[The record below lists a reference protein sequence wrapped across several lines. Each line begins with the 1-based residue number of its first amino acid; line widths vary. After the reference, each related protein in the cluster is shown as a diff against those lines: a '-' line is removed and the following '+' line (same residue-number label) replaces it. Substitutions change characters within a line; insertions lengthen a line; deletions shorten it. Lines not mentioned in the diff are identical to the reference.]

1 MFGTHSVMRLVVV
14 ACESHGDALS
24 SCDNVAAP
32 FAEQAESEHF
42 MKLRVAHTC
51 GTRFDITSGRHRI
64 VTDQPVGDGGTD
76 AGMSPVELFVGSLA
90 GCVAYFV
97 GRYCVRHQIP
107 HEGFTVEAEW
117 EMAEQPH
124 RVGTV
129 ELALRLPTEL
139 TTSQQEKLLK
149 VAHGCTVHRSL
160 AVPPK
165 VHIHLASL
173 AGPIGQEQNKALA
186 Q

>member
-1 MFGTHSVMRLVVV
+1 
-14 ACESHGDALS
+14 
-24 SCDNVAAP
+24 
-32 FAEQAESEHF
+32 
-42 MKLRVAHTC
+42 MKLRVAHTG
-51 GTRFDITSGRHRI
+51 GTRFDITSGRHTV

-124 RVGTV
+124 RVGAV
-129 ELALRLPTEL
+129 SLRINLPASLQAGQRER
-139 TTSQQEKLLK
+139 LLK
-149 VAHGCTVHRSL
+149 VAYGCTVHQSL
-160 AVPPK
+160 AVTPTLK
-165 VHIHLASL
+165 IDLQENTAASGV
-173 AGPIGQEQNKALA
+173 AGS
-186 Q
+186 